1 MWSGVVHYWSAYKC
15 VRTLI
20 KKAKSKRFSTVCTG
34 SSGSTGGKK
43 RRKIGNKDTKIKKD
57 INRKKW
63 KIQKKV
69 VKIDKLGI
77 IEDKSYRIQ
86 KLRFFWVFF
95 TFISGHYC
103 NPMCERRRERKNGFC
118 YRKNEKKHEFAMMKD
133 TDLEIKKIQI

>member
-1 MWSGVVHYWSAYKC
+1 MRGWKGSGYIIEVLSSAY
-15 VRTLI
+15 VLWL
-20 KKAKSKRFSTVCTG
+20 KKQNQKDFRPSVQG
-34 SSGSTGGKK
+34 HQGQLGEKK

-86 KLRFFWVFF
+86 K
-95 TFISGHYC
+95 
-103 NPMCERRRERKNGFC
+103 
-118 YRKNEKKHEFAMMKD
+118 
-133 TDLEIKKIQI
+133 